1 MRIAELSRDSG
12 VSVPTIKYYVREGLL
27 KPGELTSPNQAQYDD
42 SHLRRLRL
50 IRALTEVGGLSVA
63 AVRELLDAASAPA
76 TSLHDALGKV
86 QYATTA
92 SHQYEAAQ
100 EAAHQQVDDFIR
112 RHGWEVRPDSPAR
125 RVLASVLTELH
136 DLGQDDLVSLADAYA
151 APAEQIA
158 AADVTAILAR
168 QGRDSQLQGVVIGT
182 VLGDTML
189 SALRRLAQENASAG
203 SARLPATAAASTH
216 DTDRPRTGDLRPGGS
231 PHQGRPGRV
240 GGCHPGPLS
249 TKAVDARAAGGCS
262 GGRHR
267 STGEQGGGD
276 HRRADEEADDQLEA
290 VAVGGYRVAVAE
302 ASQDG
307 YQPGDAEHRPDLSAH
322 VEHTAA
328 GAEAG
333 RRQCGAPSPDQ

>member
-12 VSVPTIKYYVREGLL
+12 VPVPTIKYYVREGLL

-63 AVRELLDAASAPA
+63 AVRDLLDAASAPA
-76 TSLHDALGKV
+76 TSLHDALGKM
-86 QYATTA
+86 QYATTP
-92 SHQYEAAQ
+92 SHRYEPAQ

-125 RVLASVLTELH
+125 RVLASVLTALH

-151 APAEQIA
+151 APAEKIA

-189 SALRRLAQENASAG
+189 SALRRLAQENASAHA
-203 SARLPATAAASTH
+203 ARLPATAAASTH
-216 DTDRPRTGDLRPGGS
+216 DMDWPRTGDLRPGGS
-231 PHQGRPGRV
+231 PHQGRPGRA

-249 TKAVDARAAGGCS
+249 TEAVDAGAFGG
-262 GGRHR
+262 
-267 STGEQGGGD
+267 
-276 HRRADEEADDQLEA
+276 A
-290 VAVGGYRVAVAE
+290 
-302 ASQDG
+302 
-307 YQPGDAEHRPDLSAH
+307 
-322 VEHTAA
+322 
-328 GAEAG
+328 AEAG
-333 RRQCGAPSPDQ
+333 TGLRVSRAAAATAAPMKKPMISSRP